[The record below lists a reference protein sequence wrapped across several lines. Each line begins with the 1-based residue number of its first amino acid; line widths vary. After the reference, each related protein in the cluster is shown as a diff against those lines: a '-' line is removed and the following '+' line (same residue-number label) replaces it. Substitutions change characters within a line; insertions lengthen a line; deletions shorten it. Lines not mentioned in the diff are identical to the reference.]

1 MELCTAAWLFLIA
14 VGLTLIFGVMGILN
28 MAHGSFYA
36 FGAYT
41 AAMAV
46 GVWLGTGRAP
56 LVSYLVLI
64 VAGIV
69 AGVVLGALVDR
80 GLLRFLRGREPTALL
95 LVTYALFLILED
107 VIKLIWGVHP
117 DIVSEPYALLG
128 SFSIGPLSYPNYT
141 LIIVLV
147 AVLSGLALTWF
158 LQFTRK
164 GRCCAPL
171 STMRR

>member
-1 MELCTAAWLFLIA
+1 MSGFLGFLIDGAMYAAWLFLIA

-69 AGVVLGALVDR
+69 AGS
-80 GLLRFLRGREPTALL
+80 GRKPWSTA
-95 LVTYALFLILED
+95 VCFASCA
-107 VIKLIWGVHP
+107 G
-117 DIVSEPYALLG
+117 G
-128 SFSIGPLSYPNYT
+128 SQP
-141 LIIVLV
+141 
-147 AVLSGLALTWF
+147 
-158 LQFTRK
+158 
-164 GRCCAPL
+164 RC
-171 STMRR
+171 SS